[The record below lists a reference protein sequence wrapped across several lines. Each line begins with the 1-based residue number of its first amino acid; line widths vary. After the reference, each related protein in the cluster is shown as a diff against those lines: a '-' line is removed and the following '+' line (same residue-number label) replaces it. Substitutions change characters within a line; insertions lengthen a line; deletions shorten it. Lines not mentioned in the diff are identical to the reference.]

1 MNDSD
6 RNAILA
12 DMIKVKKAALWQEAK
27 GKLRAMV
34 AVEGQCSGSD
44 PLHRDQRDRWLTGH
58 NTIEAFIAAF
68 EDDGLHE

>member
-1 MNDSD
+1 MNDSE

-12 DMIKVKKAALWQEAK
+12 DMIKVQKAALWAEAK

-44 PLHRDQRDRWLTGH
+44 PLHRDQRHRWAMGS
-58 NTIEAFIAAF
+58 NTIEAFIKDF
-68 EDDGLHE
+68 EDNGLHE